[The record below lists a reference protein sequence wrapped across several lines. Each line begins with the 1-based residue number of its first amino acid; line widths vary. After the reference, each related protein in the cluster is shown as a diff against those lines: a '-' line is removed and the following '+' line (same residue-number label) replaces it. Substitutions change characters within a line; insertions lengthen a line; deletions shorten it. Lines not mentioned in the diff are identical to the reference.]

1 MGEKVGGNSKSMLHS
16 ILPPVR
22 MFAILPSRSLF
33 ISIYPAL
40 LLKKAY
46 QALNDKKAEEI
57 TLLEIG
63 QISPIA
69 DYFVIASGSNVNQ
82 LNAMKDAVDE
92 VMYTNGLHARQI
104 EGNSKSTWIL
114 MDYGDMIVHLFSK
127 EDRLFYNLERIWK
140 DGKEINPEEL

>member
-1 MGEKVGGNSKSMLHS
+1 MDKE
-16 ILPPVR
+16 
-22 MFAILPSRSLF
+22 
-33 ISIYPAL
+33 
-40 LLKKAY
+40 LLKKVY

-92 VMYTNGLHARQI
+92 VMYTNGLHAQQI

>member
-1 MGEKVGGNSKSMLHS
+1 MDKE
-16 ILPPVR
+16 
-22 MFAILPSRSLF
+22 
-33 ISIYPAL
+33 
-40 LLKKAY
+40 LLKKVY

-69 DYFVIASGSNVNQ
+69 DYFVIASGSNVTQ

-114 MDYGDMIVHLFSK
+114 MDYQDIIVHLFSK
-127 EDRLFYNLERIWK
+127 EDRLFYDLERIWK
-140 DGKEINPEEL
+140 AGKIIDIKEL

>member
-1 MGEKVGGNSKSMLHS
+1 MDKE
-16 ILPPVR
+16 
-22 MFAILPSRSLF
+22 
-33 ISIYPAL
+33 
-40 LLKKAY
+40 LLKKVY

-92 VMYTNGLHARQI
+92 VMYTNGLYARQI